1 MNVITDDSTARL
13 QALDPQQSFI
23 VSAPAGSGK
32 TGLITQRVLRLLC
45 TVEQPEQILCIT
57 FTRKAAG
64 EMAVRIH
71 EALHQAANSPR
82 PEDQYQAQTWDL
94 AAAAVE
100 RSNQLGWNLTAMPGR
115 LRIQTIDGFCRYI
128 ASQFALETEI
138 GVLPEPS
145 ENPQVHY
152 QAAARNLLADLEQNS
167 DTGRHLGVLL
177 AHTGNNLE
185 RCEQLLSEL
194 LGKREQWLPLIFQ
207 AANNQS
213 YFQAVVEQLVG
224 ETLMDLESALQPIAG
239 ELVELADF
247 AASHVPAEKNSPLV
261 QLQGLVEL
269 PDHSFYGLAQWKALL
284 GLLVTKDRKPRKTLT
299 VAEGFPASE
308 KPTKARMLSL
318 LDWSRNNAGLQEQ
331 ISNALFLPETD
342 LTEAQQDILN
352 ALGYLLPLLVA
363 KLDIIFQ
370 QQEQCDYPAIT
381 LAALQALEQSP
392 DDGAISDITMR
403 LDYSLRHI
411 LVDEFQDTSSSQIQ
425 LLERL
430 LAGWEPDDGRTLFL
444 VGDAMQSLYSFRN
457 ANVGLFLQAQ
467 QQPVGPVQC
476 QPLSLSTNFRSR
488 LGIIDWVNQTFNDAF
503 PAQADISRGAIPYSH
518 SVAHKDAGSDRAV
531 EFYGFSCEDKQDYD
545 QIEAEQVAAS
555 CADIQSQS
563 PGQSIAILV
572 RGRGHL
578 KEIIPALGRA
588 NLSWQA
594 IDINPLKTVMPVMD
608 MLSLTRALLS
618 PADRIAWLAVL
629 RAPFCGLDLGDLLA
643 ITNSLETSGKQPMA
657 ILHRLQQ
664 LDRERDIALSDYAR
678 HRLQSAI
685 PALLQAWQSRGRL
698 SLRNCVEQLWV
709 KLGGPATLH
718 SSTDLNDVRSYL
730 DLLEDWQVAGTVK
743 DWDGFQQAA
752 DKLFAAPNAG
762 EAERPSI
769 QIMTIH
775 KSKGLEFDHVLLPGL
790 CKTPKSGDR
799 QLLRWQQ
806 HMDQQGQ
813 QSLIMAPLGAHDE
826 EDDSIYRYLK
836 YEDNVKTG
844 LENTRVLYVA
854 ATRAV
859 HKLYLFGQLKPSK
872 TGWQSPGKTTLLGPI
887 WKGVEAD
894 ITAGTYVVNQVPANN
909 QGVTQQ
915 AGLRHKRRLAA
926 GFSVA
931 YAPVPTLSTGA
942 EGNRK
947 SEAQAQSDSP
957 ISSRA
962 KHLGTCIHRTL
973 KQIANEGVPAW
984 SAERLQRLPLTWSAQ
999 LKELGLLASEQELRN
1014 MGQAIS
1020 HMLADPKGLWIL
1032 HHHTQ
1037 AACEQM
1043 LGYSPSVAGHGGV
1056 SIVDRTFVEDGVRWV
1071 IDYKFAAPE
1080 TGEQTRDFVRRQIA
1094 SYQAQLRHYAN
1105 LYRHME
1111 QLPVRCA
1118 LYFPQIPLFVEVAA
1132 D

>member
-1 MNVITDDSTARL
+1 MSADTNATFNDGAARL
-13 QALDPQQSFI
+13 QALDPEQSFI

-45 TVEQPEQILCIT
+45 TVEHPEQILCIT

-71 EALHQAANSPR
+71 NALHEAAHSPR
-82 PEDQYQAQTWDL
+82 PEGQYQAQTWDL

-128 ASQFALETEI
+128 ASQFALETKV

-152 QAAARNLLADLEQNS
+152 QAAARNLLADLEQDS
-167 DTGRHLGVLL
+167 DTGRYLGVLL

-194 LGKREQWLPLIFQ
+194 LSKREQWLPLIFQ

-213 YFQAVVEQLVG
+213 YFQMVVEQLVG

-247 AASHVPAEKNSPLV
+247 AATHVPAEKNSPLM
-261 QLQGLVEL
+261 QLQGLIEL
-269 PDHSFYGLAQWKALL
+269 PDHSFFGLAQWKALL
-284 GLLVTKDRKPRKTLT
+284 SLLVTKDRKPRKTLT

-318 LDWSRNNAGLQEQ
+318 LDWSRDNAGLQEQ
-331 ISNALFLPETD
+331 ISNTLFLPETD
-342 LTEAQQDILN
+342 ITEAQQDILD
-352 ALGYLLPLLVA
+352 ALGYLLPLLAA

-392 DDGAISDITMR
+392 EDGAVSDITMR

-425 LLERL
+425 LLEHL
-430 LAGWEPDDGRTLFL
+430 LAGWEPEDGRTLFL

-467 QQPVGPVQC
+467 QQPLGPVQC
-476 QPLSLSTNFRSR
+476 QPLTLSTNFRSQ
-488 LGIIDWVNQTFNDAF
+488 LGIVDWVNQAFTHAF
-503 PAQADISRGAIPYSH
+503 PAQADISRGAIPYSP
-518 SVAHKDAGSDRAV
+518 SVAHKEAASGRAL

-545 QIEAEQVAAS
+545 LVEAEQVATT
-555 CADIQSQS
+555 CVDIQSQS
-563 PGQSIAILV
+563 LGQSIAILV

-578 KEIIPALGRA
+578 KQIVPALGRA

-629 RAPFCGLDLGDLLA
+629 RAPFCGLDLGDLVA
-643 ITNSLETSGKQPMA
+643 ITNSLETSGKKPMA
-657 ILHRLQQ
+657 ILHRLQK
-664 LDRERDIALSDYAR
+664 LDRDQNIGLSDYAR
-678 HRLQSAI
+678 HRLQSVI
-685 PALLQAWQSRGRL
+685 SALLQAWHSRGRL
-698 SLRNCVEQLWV
+698 SLRNCVEQLWL

-718 SSTDLNDVRSYL
+718 SSTDLDDVRSYL

-743 DWDGFQQAA
+743 DWDAFQQAA

-762 EAERPSI
+762 ETDQPSI

-790 CKTPKSGDR
+790 SKTPKSGDR

-806 HMDQQGQ
+806 HIDQQGQ
-813 QSLIMAPLGAHDE
+813 QSLIMAP
-826 EDDSIYRYLK
+826 
-836 YEDNVKTG
+836 
-844 LENTRVLYVA
+844 
-854 ATRAV
+854 
-859 HKLYLFGQLKPSK
+859 
-872 TGWQSPGKTTLLGPI
+872 PGRP
-887 WKGVEAD
+887 
-894 ITAGTYVVNQVPANN
+894 
-909 QGVTQQ
+909 
-915 AGLRHKRRLAA
+915 
-926 GFSVA
+926 
-931 YAPVPTLSTGA
+931 
-942 EGNRK
+942 
-947 SEAQAQSDSP
+947 
-957 ISSRA
+957 
-962 KHLGTCIHRTL
+962 
-973 KQIANEGVPAW
+973 
-984 SAERLQRLPLTWSAQ
+984 
-999 LKELGLLASEQELRN
+999 
-1014 MGQAIS
+1014 
-1020 HMLADPKGLWIL
+1020 
-1032 HHHTQ
+1032 
-1037 AACEQM
+1037 
-1043 LGYSPSVAGHGGV
+1043 
-1056 SIVDRTFVEDGVRWV
+1056 
-1071 IDYKFAAPE
+1071 
-1080 TGEQTRDFVRRQIA
+1080 
-1094 SYQAQLRHYAN
+1094 
-1105 LYRHME
+1105 
-1111 QLPVRCA
+1111 
-1118 LYFPQIPLFVEVAA
+1118 
-1132 D
+1132 